1 MLTKFSPY
9 SSYFRVEAT
18 TEAGM
23 VSIINFF
30 RVRSLIYSDVPY
42 QWDDDLTV
50 AAGGEGVLR
59 GELLPDLLV
68 VVNLSVG
75 LFIDS
80 TGTQLENVWQ

>member
-1 MLTKFSPY
+1 MVGIGKFQVLFLALFSG
-9 SSYFRVEAT
+9 SRW
-18 TEAGM
+18 
-23 VSIINFF
+23 
-30 RVRSLIYSDVPY
+30 LIYSDVSY

-59 GELLPDLLV
+59 GELLPDLLM

-75 LFIDS
+75 LFIKS